1 MKRTALLMVG
11 AMILAL
17 VLSSCDLVDLVGG
30 GSGEGIL
37 SYRHTITSADQTY
50 DSVADNYK
58 IQITHSGFTGNY
70 WAELWVKN
78 SDGYLAKAAPV
89 HDPSVDMWYM
99 RIAQYPGALRFRNKN
114 SMIGKEVC
122 VFYSATG
129 TD

>member
-1 MKRTALLMVG
+1 MKRTALLLVG
-11 AMILAL
+11 AMIFAL

-37 SYRHTITSADQTY
+37 SYRHTISSADETL
-50 DSVADNYK
+50 DTSVNNYRL
-58 IQITHSGFTGNY
+58 QISNSGFTGNY
-70 WAELWVKN
+70 WADLWVKN
-78 SDGYLAKAAPV
+78 SDGYFVKASPYNV
-89 HDPSVDMWYM
+89 SNIWYM
-99 RIAQYPGALRFRNKN
+99 RIAQYQGAIRFRSEG